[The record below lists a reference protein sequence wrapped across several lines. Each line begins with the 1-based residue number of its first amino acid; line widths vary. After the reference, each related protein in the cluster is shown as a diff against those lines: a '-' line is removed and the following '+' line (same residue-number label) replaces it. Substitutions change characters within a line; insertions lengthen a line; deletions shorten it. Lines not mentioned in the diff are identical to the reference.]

1 LDLLQELVVVV
12 VVVVVIVRVY
22 LLLLPAARVF
32 LQENHAS

>member
-1 LDLLQELVVVV
+1 LDLLQELVVV